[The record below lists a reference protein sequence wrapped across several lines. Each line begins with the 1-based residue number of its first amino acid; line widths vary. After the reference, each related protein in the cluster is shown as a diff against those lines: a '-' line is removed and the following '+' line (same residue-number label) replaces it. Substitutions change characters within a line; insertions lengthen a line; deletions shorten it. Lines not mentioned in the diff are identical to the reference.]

1 MGAGA
6 GWEGGI
12 PSWILFSICGV
23 SSYSPQ
29 GRLWAGSQ
37 LKCIL
42 MILNSLSSLK
52 FHNIIINL
60 IYFPCFL
67 LSRVFKSY
75 HLLPAI
81 TGNFLQTPLH
91 VKLSLH
97 FLLLFMSMIFVLGLV
112 TIFMKLKEGLI
123 QSNQKFWNETIL
135 PNSIHSIFFSYFT

>member
-1 MGAGA
+1 MPSHKSQSQPASALTFHGGRGGGRGAGVR
-6 GWEGGI
+6 GI
-12 PSWILFSICGV
+12 PSWILSSICGV

-29 GRLWAGSQ
+29 SMLWAGSQ

-52 FHNIIINL
+52 FHNIIISL

-91 VKLSLH
+91 VRLSLR
-97 FLLLFMSMIFVLGLV
+97 FLLLFMSMIFVLVLV
-112 TIFMKLKEGLI
+112 TVFMR
-123 QSNQKFWNETIL
+123 
-135 PNSIHSIFFSYFT
+135 